1 MISDPGETRVLR
13 PADVILRIVTHVFN
27 HEGQILAMCRTLG
40 KPNESV
46 DLDYPVDAVFP
57 RANPSGKDSSSVL

>member
-40 KPNESV
+40 KPNETV
-46 DLDYPVDAVFP
+46 DLDYPVDTVFP
-57 RANPSGKDSSSVL
+57 RVNLSDKDSSSLL